1 MTVRQKYPEPPVV
14 VAGRIL
20 RPVEVAVEE
29 IVVRDARGNVTR
41 RAFWGPSGFEARPWA
56 EVPA

>member
-14 VAGRIL
+14 LHGRVL
-20 RPVEVAVEE
+20 RPVALAVDE
-29 IVVRDARGNVTR
+29 IVVRDARGNVLR
-41 RAFWGPSGFEARPWA
+41 RAFWGRGDFEARPWA